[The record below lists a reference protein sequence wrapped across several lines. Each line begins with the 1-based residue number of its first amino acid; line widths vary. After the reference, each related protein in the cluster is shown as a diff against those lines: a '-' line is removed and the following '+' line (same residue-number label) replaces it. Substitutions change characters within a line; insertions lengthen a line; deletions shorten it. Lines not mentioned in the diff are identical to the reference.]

1 MVDVWP
7 KNPQNSRA
15 LDLKYRFNWT
25 FPIVISPHDN
35 NKVYVTSQVVHMTT
49 DGGRSW
55 RDISPDLSLANEEHL
70 LDSGGLTFDNLG
82 VEYGDLIFAFAESP
96 LEAGLLW
103 AGTNDGQ
110 VQVSRDGGA
119 NWTNVTGNIEGM
131 PPMGTVSNIH
141 ASSYDAGTAYFSMDY
156 HQMNGRDPH
165 IYKTEDY
172 GQSWKFISGDIP
184 KSVFSY
190 VHCVREDPK
199 RKGLLYAGTENAA
212 YVSFNDGAKWMP
224 LQNNLPH
231 APVHW
236 LEVQDNF
243 NDLRDRHLRSRLLH
257 HGRPH
262 ALPAAHPGDC
272 RLRCSSLRAASGVP
286 LPGGE
291 PSLEL
296 PGGSLRR
303 RAIRPTARPST
314 TT

>member
-1 MVDVWP
+1 
-7 KNPQNSRA
+7 
-15 LDLKYRFNWT
+15 
-25 FPIVISPHDN
+25 
-35 NKVYVTSQVVHMTT
+35 MTT

-119 NWTNVTGNIEGM
+119 NWTNVTGNINGM

-141 ASSYDAGTAYFSMDY
+141 PSRYDAGTAYISVDY

-172 GQSWKFISGDIP
+172 GGTWKFISGDIP

-199 RKGLLYAGTENAA
+199 SKGLLYAGTENAV

-236 LEVQDNF
+236 LDVQDHF
-243 NDLRDRHLRSRLLH
+243 NDLVVATYGRGFYIMDDVTPFQQFTEEIIESNAHLF
-257 HGRPH
+257 
-262 ALPAAHPGDC
+262 
-272 RLRCSSLRAASGVP
+272 
-286 LPGGE
+286 E
-291 PSLEL
+291 PRQAYRFREVNTSLEL
-296 PGGSLRR
+296 PRGSLRR
-303 RAIRPTARPST
+303 
-314 TT
+314 